1 MLESVFGAEA
11 SSESS
16 YEFSFSSACENVSN
30 SVKAV
35 AALVAV
41 VVVGVFTKV
50 FLENE
55 ESRVELEQDLRDQR
69 IAAQR
74 LLDEETV
81 KVESIKEKK
90 LPRNPA

>member
-1 MLESVFGAEA
+1 MIIIIILCHCSIVYIIYCFTVYCSVV
-11 SSESS
+11 
-16 YEFSFSSACENVSN
+16 FSSISCIIIV
-30 SVKAV
+30 
-35 AALVAV
+35 VAV